1 MKQTALELKA
11 VSQAYEKG
19 HPILQGVSLSV
30 PRGAFVSLIGSSGA
44 GKTTL
49 LRLFNGMVRPFSGEV
64 WVEGT
69 RFDTLKGK
77 QRRQVQQQVG
87 MIFQDFCLVEESTC
101 LENVLCGAL
110 GRVSLWRAL
119 WGRFPGREVAK
130 ARQALEMVGLGDRAD
145 TLAGSLSG
153 GQKQRVAIART
164 LVQEASVILADEP
177 VASLDPGTGKAILE
191 LLQQLQQTQDL
202 TVVMNS
208 HNVEQ
213 AMAFSQQVVGLRQGK
228 ILFQGSPD
236 TWTEEKLRALYRR
249 EP

>member
-236 TWTEEKLRALYRR
+236 TWTEGKLRALYRR

>member
-110 GRVSLWRAL
+110 GRVNLWRAL

>member
-110 GRVSLWRAL
+110 GRVSLWRTL

>member
-1 MKQTALELKA
+1 MNPTVLELKA

-30 PRGAFVSLIGSSGA
+30 PQGSFVSLIGPSGA

-49 LRLFNGMVRPFSGEV
+49 LRLFNGMVRPLSGEV
-64 WVEGT
+64 WVEGR

-77 QRRQVQQQVG
+77 WRRQVQQQVG
-87 MIFQDFCLVEESTC
+87 MIFQDFCLVEECSC

-110 GRVSLWRAL
+110 GRISLWRAL
-119 WGRFPGREVAK
+119 WGNFPEREVQK
-130 ARQALEMVGLGDRAD
+130 ARQALDLVGLGGRED

-191 LLQQLQQTQDL
+191 LLRQLQETQGL

-213 AMAFSQQVVGLRQGK
+213 AMAFSQQVVGLRQGR
-228 ILFQGSPD
+228 ILFQGPAD
-236 TWTEEKLRALYRR
+236 VWDEEKLRGLYRR
-249 EP
+249 DS

>member
-1 MKQTALELKA
+1 MNPTVLELKA
-11 VSQAYEKG
+11 VSQAYEKV

-30 PRGAFVSLIGSSGA
+30 PQGSFVSLIGPSGA

-49 LRLFNGMVRPFSGEV
+49 LRLFNGMVRPLSGEV
-64 WVEGT
+64 WVEGR

-77 QRRQVQQQVG
+77 WRRQVQQQVG
-87 MIFQDFCLVEESTC
+87 MIFQDFCLVEESSC

-110 GRVSLWRAL
+110 GRISLWRAL
-119 WGRFPGREVAK
+119 WGKFPEREVQK
-130 ARQALEMVGLGDRAD
+130 ARQALDLVGLGGRED
-145 TLAGSLSG
+145 TLASSLSG

-191 LLQQLQQTQDL
+191 LLRQLQETQGL

-213 AMAFSQQVVGLRQGK
+213 AMAFSQQVVGLRQGR
-228 ILFQGSPD
+228 ILFQGPAD
-236 TWTEEKLRALYRR
+236 VWDEEKLRGLYRR
-249 EP
+249 ES

>member
-1 MKQTALELKA
+1 MNPTVLELKA

-30 PRGAFVSLIGSSGA
+30 PQGSFVSLIGPSGA

-49 LRLFNGMVRPFSGEV
+49 LRLFNGMVRPLSGEV
-64 WVEGT
+64 WVEGR

-77 QRRQVQQQVG
+77 WRRQVQQQVG
-87 MIFQDFCLVEESTC
+87 MIFQDFCLVEESSC

-110 GRVSLWRAL
+110 GRISLWRVL
-119 WGRFPGREVAK
+119 WGNFPEREVQK
-130 ARQALEMVGLGDRAD
+130 ARQALDLVGLGGRED
-145 TLAGSLSG
+145 TLASSLSG

-191 LLQQLQQTQDL
+191 LLRQLQETQGL

-213 AMAFSQQVVGLRQGK
+213 AMAFSQQVVGLRQGR
-228 ILFQGSPD
+228 ILFQGPAD
-236 TWTEEKLRALYRR
+236 VWDAEKLRGLYRR
-249 EP
+249 ES

>member
-110 GRVSLWRAL
+110 GRVSLWRTL

-130 ARQALEMVGLGDRAD
+130 VRQALEMVGLGDRAD

>member
-64 WVEGT
+64 WVAGT

-191 LLQQLQQTQDL
+191 LLRQLQQTQDL

>member
-1 MKQTALELKA
+1 MNPEALALRNI
-11 VSQAYEKG
+11 SQAYEKG

-30 PRGAFVSLIGSSGA
+30 PRGSFLSLIGPSGA

-49 LRLFNGMVRPFSGEV
+49 LRLFNGMVRPLSGEV
-64 WVEGT
+64 WVEGN

-77 QRRQVQQQVG
+77 ARRQIQQQVG
-87 MIFQDFCLVEESTC
+87 MIFQDFCLVEEGTC

-110 GRVSLWRAL
+110 GRISLWRAL
-119 WGRFPGREVAK
+119 WGKFPEREVAR
-130 ARQALEMVGLGDRAD
+130 ARQALALVGLEDRGDA
-145 TLAGSLSG
+145 LAGSLSG

-177 VASLDPGTGKAILE
+177 VASLDPETGKTILE
-191 LLQQLQQTQDL
+191 LLRKLQETRGL

-213 AMAFSQQVVGLRQGK
+213 AMGFSRQVAGLRQGK
-228 ILFQGSPD
+228 ILFQGPPEA
-236 TWTEEKLRALYRR
+236 WTEEKLRDLYRR

>member
-1 MKQTALELKA
+1 MNPTVLELKA

-30 PRGAFVSLIGSSGA
+30 PQGSFVSLIGPSGA

-49 LRLFNGMVRPFSGEV
+49 LRLFNGMVRPLSGEV
-64 WVEGT
+64 WVEGR

-77 QRRQVQQQVG
+77 WRRQVQQQVG
-87 MIFQDFCLVEESTC
+87 MIFQDFCLVEESSC

-110 GRVSLWRAL
+110 GRISLWRAL
-119 WGRFPGREVAK
+119 WGNFPEREVQK
-130 ARQALEMVGLGDRAD
+130 ARQALDLVGLGGRED
-145 TLAGSLSG
+145 TLAISLSG
-153 GQKQRVAIART
+153 GQKQREAIART

-191 LLQQLQQTQDL
+191 LLRQLQETQGL

-213 AMAFSQQVVGLRQGK
+213 AMAFSQQVVGLRQGR
-228 ILFQGSPD
+228 ILFQGPAD
-236 TWTEEKLRALYRR
+236 VWDEEKLRGLYRR
-249 EP
+249 ES

>member
-1 MKQTALELKA
+1 MNPTALELKNII
-11 VSQAYEKG
+11 QTYEKG

-30 PRGAFVSLIGSSGA
+30 PRGSFVSLIGPSGA

-49 LRLFNGMVRPFSGEV
+49 LRLFNGMVRPLSGEV
-64 WVEGT
+64 WVEGR

-77 QRRQVQQQVG
+77 HRRQVQQQVG

-110 GRVSLWRAL
+110 GRISLWRAL
-119 WGRFPGREVAK
+119 WGKFPGEEVAK
-130 ARQALEMVGLGDRAD
+130 ARQALEMVGLGDRED

-153 GQKQRVAIART
+153 GQKQRVSIART

-177 VASLDPGTGKAILE
+177 VASLDPGTGQAILE
-191 LLQQLQQTQDL
+191 LLRKLQEIRGL

-213 AMAFSQQVVGLRQGK
+213 AMAFSQQVMGLRQGR
-228 ILFQGSPD
+228 ILFQGPPEA
-236 TWTEEKLRALYRR
+236 WTEDRLRQLYRR
-249 EP
+249 ES

>member
-228 ILFQGSPD
+228 ILFQESPD

>member
-1 MKQTALELKA
+1 MNPTALELKNII
-11 VSQAYEKG
+11 QAYEKG
-19 HPILQGVSLSV
+19 HPVLQGVSLSV
-30 PRGAFVSLIGSSGA
+30 PRGSFVSLIGPSGA

-49 LRLFNGMVRPFSGEV
+49 LRLFNGMVRPLSGEV
-64 WVEGT
+64 WVEGR

-77 QRRQVQQQVG
+77 HRRQVQQQVG

-110 GRVSLWRAL
+110 GRISLWRAL
-119 WGRFPGREVAK
+119 WGKFPEEEVAK
-130 ARQALEMVGLGDRAD
+130 ARQALEMVGLGDRED

-177 VASLDPGTGKAILE
+177 VASLDPGTGQAILE
-191 LLQQLQQTQDL
+191 LLRKLQEIRGL

-213 AMAFSQQVVGLRQGK
+213 AMAFSQQVMGLRQGR
-228 ILFQGSPD
+228 ILFQGPPEAWKED
-236 TWTEEKLRALYRR
+236 RLRQLYRR
-249 EP
+249 ES

>member
-1 MKQTALELKA
+1 MKPTALELKA

-19 HPILQGVSLSV
+19 HPILQGVSFSV
-30 PRGAFVSLIGSSGA
+30 PRGSFLSLIGPSGA

-49 LRLFNGMVRPFSGEV
+49 LRLFNGMVRPLSGEV
-64 WVEGT
+64 WVEGV

-77 QRRQVQQQVG
+77 KRRQVQQQVG
-87 MIFQDFCLVEESTC
+87 MIFQEFCLVEESTC

-110 GRVSLWRAL
+110 GRISLWRAL
-119 WGRFPGREVAK
+119 WGKFPEREVAK
-130 ARQALEMVGLGDRAD
+130 ARQALDLVGLGGRED

-191 LLQQLQQTQDL
+191 LLRQLQQNQGL

-213 AMAFSQQVVGLRQGK
+213 AMAFSQQVVGLRQGR
-228 ILFQGSPD
+228 ILFQGAPD
-236 TWTEEKLRALYRR
+236 AWDAEKLWELYRR
-249 EP
+249 ES